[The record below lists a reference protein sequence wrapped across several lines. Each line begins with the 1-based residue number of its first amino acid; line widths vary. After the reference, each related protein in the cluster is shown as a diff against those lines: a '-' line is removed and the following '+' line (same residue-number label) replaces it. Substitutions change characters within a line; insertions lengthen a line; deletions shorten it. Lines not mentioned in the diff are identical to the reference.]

1 MNAST
6 GMYTRN
12 TMYIPPHWKD
22 IRITYMNK
30 LYEIAFRK

>member
-6 GMYTRN
+6 EMYTCN
-12 TMYIPPHWKD
+12 TAYIPPHWKD

-30 LYEIAFRK
+30 LSEIGH